1 MPRRRIEDIPRRT
14 TSQRYVNIEQM
25 LPNLSRRRAL
35 LALGAVGVPPL
46 LAPAIVPFH
55 AWSQGLPD
63 KPVSL
68 LVGFAPGGG
77 SDHLARV
84 VAPRLESRI
93 GRHVRVENH
102 AGANGSLVGEALKKG
117 RPGGTLL
124 GCIASTTV
132 NARVASAS
140 YPFDPV
146 ADMVP
151 LSLGGLFPMAL
162 AISPETGVDSLTQ
175 FTEWLKGGD
184 KARAR
189 VGASMSGA
197 FLDFYIR
204 LLGRELG
211 APLDPVAYRG
221 DRPALNDVRDNKIPA
236 AVASL
241 PAALEFHRGG
251 KVKII
256 VTSAETRLTFA
267 PNLPSAFEYGRTG
280 LITTEWYGLF
290 ASPGTPGPI
299 VDLWNMHIRAV
310 LEEQEAK
317 AELTNVGLTVQ
328 ASTPEELGNRV
339 TSSLKLWRD
348 KMLAFGLQ
356 PPG

>member
-1 MPRRRIEDIPRRT
+1 MIP
-14 TSQRYVNIEQM
+14 V
-25 LPNLSRRRAL
+25 LSRRRAL
-35 LALGAVGVPPL
+35 LALG
-46 LAPAIVPFH
+46 APAIVPFH

-77 SDHLARV
+77 SDHVARV

-102 AGANGSLVGEALKKG
+102 PGANGTVVGESLKKG

-124 GCIASTTV
+124 GCVASTTV
-132 NARVASAS
+132 DARVASAS
-140 YPFDPV
+140 YPFDPQ

-151 LSLGGLFPMAL
+151 LSLGGTYPMAL
-162 AISPETGVDSLTQ
+162 AISPETGADTLSQ
-175 FTEWLKGGD
+175 FTEWLKGAN
-184 KARAR
+184 KARPK

-197 FLDFYIR
+197 FLDFYVR

-211 APLDPVAYRG
+211 APLEAVAYRG

-241 PAALEFHRGG
+241 PSALEYHRGG
-251 KVKII
+251 KVRI
-256 VTSAETRLTFA
+256 VMTSAETRLTLA
-267 PNLPSAFEYGRTG
+267 PNLPSAFEHGR
-280 LITTEWYGLF
+280 INRISTEWYGFF
-290 ASPGTPGPI
+290 ASPGTPGPV
-299 VDLWNMHIRAV
+299 VDIWHMHLRAV
-310 LEEQEAK
+310 LEEKEAK
-317 AELTNVGLTVQ
+317 AELTNVGVDVQ
-328 ASTPEELGNRV
+328 SSTPEELAQRV
-339 TSSLKLWRD
+339 AGSLKAWRD
-348 KMLAFGLQ
+348 KMLALGVQ

>member
-1 MPRRRIEDIPRRT
+1 
-14 TSQRYVNIEQM
+14 M

-35 LALGAVGVPPL
+35 QALGAVGAPSL

-63 KPVSL
+63 KPVSI

-77 SDHLARV
+77 SDHVARV

-132 NARVASAS
+132 NAKVANAT
-140 YPFDPV
+140 YPFDPQ
-146 ADMVP
+146 ADITP
-151 LSLGGLFPMAL
+151 LSLAGTYPMAL

-184 KARAR
+184 KGRTR

-197 FLDFYIR
+197 FLDFYVR

-211 APLDPVAYRG
+211 VPLAAVAYRG

-236 AVASL
+236 AIASL
-241 PAALEFHRGG
+241 PSTLEFHRGG
-251 KVKII
+251 KVRII

-267 PNLPSAFEYGRTG
+267 PNLPSAFEHGRTS
-280 LITTEWYGLF
+280 LISTEWYGF
-290 ASPGTPGPI
+290 FGSPGTPGPV
-299 VDLWNMHIRAV
+299 VDLWNLHIRAV
-310 LEEQEAK
+310 LEEKEAK
-317 AELTNVGLTVQ
+317 AELTNIGVNVQ
-328 ASTPEELGNRV
+328 ASTPEELAQRV
-339 TSSLKLWRD
+339 AGSLKAWRE
-348 KMLAFGLQ
+348 KMLVLGIQA
-356 PPG
+356 PG

>member
-1 MPRRRIEDIPRRT
+1 MILK
-14 TSQRYVNIEQM
+14 V
-25 LPNLSRRRAL
+25 SRRRAL
-35 LALGAVGVPPL
+35 LALGALG
-46 LAPAIVPFH
+46 APSIVPFR

-77 SDHLARV
+77 SDHVARV

-102 AGANGSLVGEALKKG
+102 AGANGTLVGESLKKG
-117 RPGGTLL
+117 RPGSTLL
-124 GCIASTTV
+124 GCIASVTV

-140 YPFDPV
+140 YPFDPQ

-151 LSLGGLFPMAL
+151 LSLAGTYPMAL

-184 KARAR
+184 KARTR
-189 VGASMSGA
+189 IGASMSGA
-197 FLDFYIR
+197 FLDFYVR

-211 APLDPVAYRG
+211 APLEPVAYRG

-236 AVASL
+236 AIASL
-241 PAALEFHRGG
+241 PSALEYHRGG

-256 VTSAETRLTFA
+256 VTSAETRLAFA
-267 PNLPSAFEYGRTG
+267 PSLPSAFEYGRTS
-280 LITTEWYGLF
+280 LISTEWYGF
-290 ASPGTPGPI
+290 FGSPGIPEPI
-299 VDLWNMHIRAV
+299 VALWNLHLRAV
-310 LEEQEAK
+310 LEEKEAK
-317 AELTNVGLTVQ
+317 AELTNIGVNVQ
-328 ASTPEELGNRV
+328 VSTPDELAQRV
-339 TSSLKLWRD
+339 AASLMLWRE
-348 KMLAFGLQ
+348 KMLVLGMQA
-356 PPG
+356 PG

>member
-1 MPRRRIEDIPRRT
+1 
-14 TSQRYVNIEQM
+14 M

-35 LALGAVGVPPL
+35 RALGALGAPSF

-55 AWSQGLPD
+55 VWSQGLPD
-63 KPVSL
+63 KPVSI

-77 SDHLARV
+77 SDHVARV

-102 AGANGSLVGEALKKG
+102 PGANGAQVGESLKKG

-124 GCIASTTV
+124 GCVASTTV

-140 YPFDPV
+140 YPFDPQ

-151 LSLGGLFPMAL
+151 LSLAGTYPMAL

-175 FTEWLKGGD
+175 FAEWLKDGD

-189 VGASMSGA
+189 IGASMSGA
-197 FLDFYIR
+197 FLDFYVR

-211 APLDPVAYRG
+211 TPLEAVAYRG

-236 AVASL
+236 AIASM
-241 PAALEFHRGG
+241 PSTLEYHRGR

-256 VTSAETRLTFA
+256 VTSAESRLTFA
-267 PNLPSAFEYGRTG
+267 PNLPSAFEYGRTS
-280 LITTEWYGLF
+280 LVTTEWYGF
-290 ASPGTPGPI
+290 FGSPGTPEPV
-299 VDLWNMHIRAV
+299 VDLFNMHLRAV
-310 LEEQEAK
+310 LEEKEAK
-317 AELTNVGLTVQ
+317 AELTNVGVNVQ
-328 ASTPEELGNRV
+328 ASTPEELAQRV
-339 TSSLKLWRD
+339 ATSLKQWRE
-348 KMLAFGLQ
+348 KMLVLG
-356 PPG
+356 PPPAP